1 MTEDLLYQQMALT
14 ASTMAYSWSKWNN
27 EVNDKEK
34 GGKEGAEDGEKKEEK
49 EGKATEGAEEEE
61 EKEED
66 REGKVKRY
74 VDKIII
80 QGAEQLHDEPL
91 LEVRT

>member
-34 GGKEGAEDGEKKEEK
+34 GGKEGAEDGEKKE
-49 EGKATEGAEEEE
+49 GKATAEGAEEEE

-91 LEVRT
+91 LEVRI